1 MSVVAVV
8 TAIAAIASTVRS
20 VNASGNAA
28 SLRQAAINQQELATE
43 DAAMEMWMVE
53 QKIEAFKEFE
63 IYQDE
68 VERTNKIIMLS
79 SIAVGIISSMIFVVQ
94 IRRK

>member
-1 MSVVAVV
+1 MSVVA
-8 TAIAAIASTVRS
+8 AISIIASVASTVRS
-20 VNASGNAA
+20 INASGNAA
-28 SLRQAAINQQELATE
+28 ALRQAAINQQELATE

-63 IYQDE
+63 MYQDE
-68 VERTNKIIMLS
+68 VEQTNKIIMLS
-79 SIAVGIISSMIFVVQ
+79 SIGVMIISSMIFVVQ